1 MRVQNLADQVG
12 EATAWATG
20 TNPRIE
26 LGFPFFD
33 RRTEGGVTFGEL
45 TMFLARTSVGKT
57 WWLLN
62 VINHNP
68 TVPTV
73 FFSLEMAARAIVVR
87 LAGVANDVPT
97 STIYRQLR
105 TEGHSA
111 ALAALP
117 DQFPHLAIVDEPG
130 LNLRQMTEVLH
141 EFEDVTGQR
150 PRLVGIDFLELLRG
164 VPGMDKVGQVT
175 DTTRALKEWTRT
187 HDVSTVV
194 LHQVPRGDKNN
205 GHQPLSLFSGRYG
218 GEELADY
225 VLAGYRPHLAPE
237 LSQEQREATRP
248 DFYVQ
253 FLKTRSGHETHEEG
267 VLHRINPESGR
278 IRPLRPGQ
286 YWHQDYLNDE
296 LRDDE
301 PF

>member
-1 MRVQNLADQVG
+1 MRVQPLADHVS

-20 TNPRIE
+20 TNPRIG

-33 RRTEGGVTFGEL
+33 RRTEGGITYGEL
-45 TMFLARTSVGKT
+45 AMFLARTSVGKT

-62 VINHNP
+62 VLANNP
-68 TVPTV
+68 EVPAV

-97 STIYRQLR
+97 SAIYNQVRSTGTSSSL
-105 TEGHSA
+105 TG
-111 ALAALP
+111 LP
-117 DQFPHLAIVDEPG
+117 ERFPKLAIVDEPG

-141 EFEDVTGQR
+141 EFEDVVGVR

-164 VPGMDKVGQVT
+164 VPGIDKVGQVT

-187 HDVSTVV
+187 HDVSTIV

-225 VLAGYRPHLAPE
+225 VLAGYRPHLNPE
-237 LSQEQREATRP
+237 LNQEQREAARSE
-248 DFYVQ
+248 FYLQ
-253 FLKTRSGHETHEEG
+253 FLKTRSGHETHEDG
-267 VLHRINPESGR
+267 VLHVINPESGR
-278 IRPLRPGQ
+278 IRPLKPGQ
-286 YWHQDYLNDE
+286 YWHQSYLNEE
-296 LRDDE
+296 LRDVE
-301 PF
+301 AF